1 MKFSQ
6 YYCEIRREFSVKM
19 VFTIAQSV
27 NRIESDKGSVFR
39 RFALSVIVSLPFFTH
54 GIEGTNLSIA
64 DHSGHF
70 VTPYYVPWT
79 TLSFIVTCILS
90 APIQGYLIDKW
101 GRKFGIYL
109 VILLQG
115 ASCIPLLLTQ
125 TDIGFIILHILSGIS
140 TAGLYLSIPIY
151 IREINSNKHRGV
163 MVAFLV
169 FMTSAGYLVQFG
181 LDAENMLYLIAGLVI
196 LQFVSL
202 FMVVESPSYLIKIG
216 KFEIAKKNM
225 AKLKCLP
232 PDDGHIDN
240 EIKILKEESERAKPD
255 GKFHFF
261 DIVRH
266 LIWRDEMKIGLMLS
280 TINVLSGC
288 IIFLDQNKTLI
299 QLKTD
304 VDPENYLVPV
314 CMFCGACVSFIA
326 VTVVDRK
333 YLLTFAYSLMALSM
347 GTLAVFT
354 QADLTVTSLRW
365 LPVAC
370 LAVLVFAYGIA
381 WGLPTIIMVEMLN
394 FEIRSTIITVI
405 FTYHQSLRL
414 VHVMTFKYIED
425 YVGIYTLMYVFA
437 CVNLFG
443 AVYTVSRVPDIK
455 DKSVRHIERQ
465 MKRIPLLKL

>member
-1 MKFSQ
+1 
-6 YYCEIRREFSVKM
+6 M

-27 NRIESDKGSVFR
+27 NRVESDKGSVFK

-54 GIEGTNLSIA
+54 GIESTNLSIA

-90 APIQGYLIDKW
+90 TPIQGYLIDKW

-115 ASCIPLLLTQ
+115 VSCIPLLLTQ
-125 TDIGFIILHILSGIS
+125 TDIGFIMLHVLSGIS

-163 MVAFLV
+163 MVGLIV

-216 KFEIAKKNM
+216 KFE
-225 AKLKCLP
+225 LKCLP
-232 PDDGHIDN
+232 PDDEHIDN

-261 DIVRH
+261 DIVRN

-314 CMFCGACVSFIA
+314 CMFCGASVCVIA

-333 YLLTFAYSLMALSM
+333 VIPPNICVLSN
-347 GTLAVFT
+347 GSVNGDA
-354 QADLTVTSLRW
+354 S
-365 LPVAC
+365 
-370 LAVLVFAYGIA
+370 G
-381 WGLPTIIMVEMLN
+381 
-394 FEIRSTIITVI
+394 
-405 FTYHQSLRL
+405 
-414 VHVMTFKYIED
+414 VH
-425 YVGIYTLMYVFA
+425 A
-437 CVNLFG
+437 
-443 AVYTVSRVPDIK
+443 S
-455 DKSVRHIERQ
+455 
-465 MKRIPLLKL
+465 